1 MDRLEINKSAILSK
15 IVNHL
20 VLVSNSVHD
29 IGLYYGK
36 MGIVLFLY
44 NYSRYVH
51 NDLYEKIAGELL
63 DNVLEEVHNYLPYDL
78 ANGYCGIGWAIEYL
92 SEQKFIEGN
101 INEILRNL
109 DEKIMERDVR
119 RISDE
124 TLSSGLEGVFL
135 YVLTRSMGN
144 LLGTPF
150 DKIYLEDLYE
160 VAKMQ
165 KIEKG
170 DSHIS
175 IFRCKYMDW
184 FEGKVVY
191 RAPLLLSDVI
201 DFPNIPQDEDLWKWG
216 IGISNGCAGVGLRM
230 MVELVN

>member
-1 MDRLEINKSAILSK
+1 MERWGLSSFF
-15 IVNHL
+15 IIIRVMF
-20 VLVSNSVHD
+20 
-29 IGLYYGK
+29 I
-36 MGIVLFLY
+36 MI
-44 NYSRYVH
+44 
-51 NDLYEKIAGELL
+51 YEKIAGELL

-144 LLGTPF
+144 LLGTPLI
-150 DKIYLEDLYE
+150 KSIWKTYMKLQKAEDRE
-160 VAKMQ
+160 
-165 KIEKG
+165 
-170 DSHIS
+170 
-175 IFRCKYMDW
+175 R
-184 FEGKVVY
+184 
-191 RAPLLLSDVI
+191 R
-201 DFPNIPQDEDLWKWG
+201 
-216 IGISNGCAGVGLRM
+216 
-230 MVELVN
+230 

>member
-51 NDLYEKIAGELL
+51 NDLYERIAGELL

-150 DKIYLEDLYE
+150 DKIYLEDL
-160 VAKMQ
+160 
-165 KIEKG
+165 
-170 DSHIS
+170 
-175 IFRCKYMDW
+175 
-184 FEGKVVY
+184 
-191 RAPLLLSDVI
+191 
-201 DFPNIPQDEDLWKWG
+201 
-216 IGISNGCAGVGLRM
+216 
-230 MVELVN
+230 